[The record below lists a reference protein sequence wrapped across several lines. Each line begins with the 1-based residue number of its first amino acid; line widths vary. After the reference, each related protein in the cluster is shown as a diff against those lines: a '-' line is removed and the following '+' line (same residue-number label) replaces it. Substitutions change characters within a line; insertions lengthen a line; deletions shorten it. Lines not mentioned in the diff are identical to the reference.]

1 MVIWI
6 VGCGHCMLWMVGVHA
21 TLPVLGGDETYV
33 LVQREDLS
41 FLVEMHDVRVLGV
54 SSGGP
59 QRGVLSTLVALVVA
73 IPPPFPPPVTA
84 VMSHRLPGR
93 LFQCF
98 LLGVDVS
105 VNARGF

>member
-1 MVIWI
+1 MK
-6 VGCGHCMLWMVGVHA
+6 WMVGVHV

-41 FLVEMHDVRVLGV
+41 FPVEMHDVRVLGV

-59 QRGVLSTLVALVVA
+59 ERGVLSTLVALMA
-73 IPPPFPPPVTA
+73 GIPPPFPPPVTA
-84 VMSHRLPGR
+84 VMSHHLLGR

-98 LLGVDVS
+98 LLGVDGS

>member
-1 MVIWI
+1 MRCRRPSFSF
-6 VGCGHCMLWMVGVHA
+6 GDLDRGLWPLHA
-21 TLPVLGGDETYV
+21 VDGWRPCNVK
-33 LVQREDLS
+33 
-41 FLVEMHDVRVLGV
+41 MHDARVLGV

-59 QRGVLSTLVALVVA
+59 ERGVLSTLLALVVGLPPP

-84 VMSHRLPGR
+84 VMSHHLLGR

-98 LLGVDVS
+98 LLGVDGS